1 MVTAKEYRELALEFY
16 RWAEEAEADEV
27 RDTYTRMADEWT
39 IAALSVN
46 CSPPATRGP
55 AIVTITRH

>member
-27 RDTYTRMADEWT
+27 RDTYTRLADGWT

-46 CSPPATRGP
+46 CSRPTVCGHTLS
-55 AIVTITRH
+55 TITRH

>member
-16 RWAEEAEADEV
+16 RWAEQAEADEV
-27 RDTYTRMADEWT
+27 RDTYTRLADAWT

-46 CSPPATRGP
+46 CSPPTTSGHT
-55 AIVTITRH
+55 ITTITRH